1 MTNITSM
8 TIPTEAMKA
17 GAITAKLRDAVH
29 VSFMVNGD
37 EVIWYKNI
45 EIPKGLKEYPVS
57 RFGFH
62 ILAGGKLEFQLHFEE
77 GVLPKEF
84 PAKRERQHRKPKGEV
99 APAFAKGA
107 ALESKTASIAQ
118 HTETNPA
125 KTIGDT
131 QKSTST
137 KAKAK

>member
-8 TIPTEAMKA
+8 TIPTETMKA

-45 EIPKGLKEYPVS
+45 EIPKALKEYPVL
-57 RFGFH
+57 RFGFR

-99 APAFAKGA
+99 ALASAKGV
-107 ALESKTASIAQ
+107 ALEPKTVPIAQ
-118 HTETNPA
+118 YVETNQTKAPA
-125 KTIGDT
+125 DA
-131 QKSTST
+131 QKPATT
-137 KAKAK
+137 KAKDK